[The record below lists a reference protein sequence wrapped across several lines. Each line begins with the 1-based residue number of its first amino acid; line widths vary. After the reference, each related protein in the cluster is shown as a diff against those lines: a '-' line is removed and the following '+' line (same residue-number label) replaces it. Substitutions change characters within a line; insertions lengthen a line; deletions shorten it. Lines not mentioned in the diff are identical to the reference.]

1 MSQREARFLDPGHR
15 NLRSHG
21 PLSGIGGMNMAYSAP
36 ATTGF
41 LGVFFTA
48 ILVICLASVGFAGYV
63 VWRGQ
68 SIEATGAAGQ
78 PGDSDDQQ
86 GAGALRPVEEAPP
99 QQ

>member
-1 MSQREARFLDPGHR
+1 MAMGRCRA
-15 NLRSHG
+15 
-21 PLSGIGGMNMAYSAP
+21 IGGTNMADPAP

-41 LGVFFTA
+41 LGVFFTV

-68 SIEATGAAGQ
+68 SAEATGAAGQ
-78 PGDSDDQQ
+78 PGVSDDQQ

-99 QQ
+99 QQQ